1 MAKKTF
7 LPARLSVKKDR
18 WEIVFY
24 QTDPAGQYRRFRET
38 RDLNRVAD
46 IPERRKHAKRHISD
60 INKALPLGYP
70 FEAELSA
77 TRLTV
82 VDAINKVYAEKSRA
96 ATEES
101 LSTWRS
107 VRNVFFEF
115 LKTRSWERLPVA
127 DFVKSHQREFVHYLL
142 NERTFGRGK
151 DQKHLSPRAI
161 NNNVGQMGSYFSRL
175 LEDELIAKNPFAG
188 WKRLPV
194 DPKKRRNFTDAEREM
209 IFRAAFE
216 RNRRLFYALVIQF
229 YTFLRGTEIARLQF
243 HQFNFQTGVI
253 DLPAK
258 KAKDKDHRTPTLPID
273 LLHLFAAP
281 EFSGCPANYFV
292 FGEDLHPS
300 PVQSLKRDKL
310 NDDFQIL
317 IGQLVAEKKIENAD
331 GLSFYSTK
339 DSGITEMLGKMD
351 LMDVVNQAGHSDPR
365 TTMLYYHR
373 PKRSEA
379 IRAMKVKLF

>member
-38 RDLNRVAD
+38 RDINRIAD
-46 IPERRKHAKRHISD
+46 ITERRKHAKRHISE
-60 INKALPLGYP
+60 INKALPMGYP
-70 FEAELSA
+70 FEAEVSA

-96 ATEES
+96 APAET

-115 LKTRSWERLPVA
+115 LKLRGLERLPVR
-127 DFVKSHQREFVHYLL
+127 DFCKANQRDFVHYLL
-142 NERTFGRGK
+142 NERLHRGK
-151 DQKHLSPRAI
+151 NLSPI
-161 NNNVGQMGSYFSRL
+161 SVNNNVGQMGTYFSCL
-175 LEDELIAKNPFAG
+175 LEDELIDKNPFAG
-188 WKRLPV
+188 WKRLKP
-194 DPKKRRNFTDAEREM
+194 DPKKRRNYTDSEREI

-229 YTFLRGTEIARLQF
+229 YTFLRGTEIGRLQF

-258 KAKDKDHRTPTLPID
+258 KAKDKDHRTPTIPLD

-281 EFSGCPANYFV
+281 EFSSCPVNYFV

-317 IGQLVAEKKIENAD
+317 LGQLVAEKLLDDAD